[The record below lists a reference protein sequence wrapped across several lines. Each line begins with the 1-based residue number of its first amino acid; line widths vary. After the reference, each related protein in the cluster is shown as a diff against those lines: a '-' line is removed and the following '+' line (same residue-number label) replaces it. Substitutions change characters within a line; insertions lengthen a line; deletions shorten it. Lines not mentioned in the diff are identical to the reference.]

1 MVGLTTLT
9 FIHPDKGPTTPGRS
23 DGAGVGGELV
33 AAISQITRSPSNAT
47 GGDGAA
53 TGASSGSPAKAG
65 KKATDNLWIGG
76 EDGSAGGVVVSGS
89 AAGAKP
95 PPGFVGHNG
104 YNGGGASGHVDPTAV
119 VAAAMQGCDSLEL
132 FS

>member
-1 MVGLTTLT
+1 M
-9 FIHPDKGPTTPGRS
+9 
-23 DGAGVGGELV
+23 V

-47 GGDGAA
+47 AGDGSVAVA
-53 TGASSGSPAKAG
+53 TTGSPAKAG

-76 EDGSAGGVVVSGS
+76 EDGSAGSVAMSGN

-104 YNGGGASGHVDPTAV
+104 YNGGGAAHVDPTAV
-119 VAAAMQGCDSLEL
+119 VAAAMQGC
-132 FS
+132 FSWNTISHVLLNVKLLTLRSKCTSS